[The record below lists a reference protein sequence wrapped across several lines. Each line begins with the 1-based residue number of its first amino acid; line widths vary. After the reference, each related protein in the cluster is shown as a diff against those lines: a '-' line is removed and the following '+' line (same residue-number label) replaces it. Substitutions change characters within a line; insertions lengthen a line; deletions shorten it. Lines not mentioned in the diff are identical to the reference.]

1 MPPIKLRRSTT
12 PDAVPTAA
20 QLVSGELAIN
30 PADGRLYMKLESG
43 AVIRISA
50 AIGINTVVSP
60 TTWSTTSTYSQ
71 TSSSQQID
79 LSGRLNHKVSA
90 TPNVFSPFSVSQAFI
105 RIPLNSSI
113 AIQTG
118 YSIWIEMD
126 NPPPRVTGT
135 VYFQADSGV
144 SVVLPAGKQAAMSTD
159 NGVVRLLKTAT
170 NAWSLTGDLD
180 NV

>member
-50 AIGINTVVSP
+50 AISINTVVSP

-71 TSSSQQID
+71 TSNSQQID

-90 TPNVFSPFSVSQAFI
+90 TPNVFSPFIVSQAFI
-105 RIPLNSSI
+105 RIPINSSI

-118 YSIWIEMD
+118 YSIWVEQAAS
-126 NPPPRVTGT
+126 GT
-135 VYFQADSGV
+135 VDFNGDSGV
-144 SVVLPAGKQAAMSTD
+144 SVVLPAGKRATTSTT
-159 NGVVRLLKTAT
+159 GALVRLLKTAT

-180 NV
+180 NI